1 MFLKGWMFKLNVLYP
16 SHEILFS
23 NKKGMRGTISTDILK
38 YPDKFPE
45 NYAEGKKHLYHMT
58 TFI

>member
-1 MFLKGWMFKLNVLYP
+1 MFKLNVLYP

-23 NKKGMRGTISTDILK
+23 NKKGRRGTISIDILK